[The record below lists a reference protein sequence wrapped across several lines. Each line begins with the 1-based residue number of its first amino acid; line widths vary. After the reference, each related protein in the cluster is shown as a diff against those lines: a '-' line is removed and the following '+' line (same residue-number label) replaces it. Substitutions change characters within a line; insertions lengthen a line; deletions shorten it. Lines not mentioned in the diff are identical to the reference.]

1 MRITYLIKNDEVKDR
16 FLKEELPVKVTR
28 SDVGTYDA
36 DDGKLYV
43 LSFSVEGFTIAGART
58 LAGLRR
64 KLHDDTNTRLLV
76 DDASLKF
83 AVTLYPHFAEYEREL
98 RRAIT
103 LATCAEQDNFD
114 DGFVLSLERLTLRE
128 LGEQLFYDRSFQD
141 KIKGVVKKPFTK
153 DELNEL
159 IARADENTVWANL
172 FTDGS
177 LASVFENYWVLHD
190 IRNRVMHQR
199 LISAGQYDRAR
210 KALRESIDE
219 LNAYAERVLSDV
231 SYPKRH
237 AERAVNAAKLIRE
250 NYESMFQN
258 LGGSLE
264 RFAAIANV
272 TQGLSSKIDASG
284 LASLATQMAGVQ
296 EAIGANQAL
305 MDSVR
310 SISDTIGAVQTPGLT
325 SALEAIG
332 QQSQL
337 QKLISEG
344 SLAELA
350 RPAVSVDWP
359 ALQASVLSN
368 VDTSAFSSLGGVG
381 AFAIDKSD
389 ADDETSKEGPVEDDA
404 KSEASS

>member
-1 MRITYLIKNDEVKDR
+1 MRLTYLIKNDEVRDR
-16 FLKEELPVKVTR
+16 FLREKLPDKVKR
-28 SDVGTYDA
+28 SDIGTYDA
-36 DDGKLYV
+36 DDGKLYI
-43 LSFSVEGFTIAGART
+43 LSFSVEGFTVAGART

-64 KLHDDTNTRLLV
+64 KLHDDASTRLLV

-83 AVTLYPHFAEYEREL
+83 ALVLYPHFAEYERRL

-114 DGFVLSLERLTLRE
+114 DGFVLSLEQLTLRE

-141 KIKGVVKKPFTK
+141 KIKSATKKPFTK
-153 DELNEL
+153 DEINEL
-159 IARADENTVWANL
+159 IAHADENTVWASL
-172 FTDGS
+172 FADGS
-177 LASVFENYWVLHD
+177 LVPVFKNYWVLCD
-190 IRNRVMHQR
+190 IRNKVMHQR

-210 KALRESIDE
+210 KALRESIDG

-237 AERAVNAAKLIRE
+237 AERAMNAARLIRE

-264 RFAAIANV
+264 SFAEIASA
-272 TQGLSSKIDASG
+272 TQALSSKIDTSG

-310 SISDTIGAVQTPGLT
+310 SISSTAAAIQTPGLT
-325 SALEAIG
+325 SAFEAIG
-332 QQSQL
+332 QQTQL
-337 QKLISEG
+337 QKLISDG
-344 SLAELA
+344 ALANLA

-359 ALQASVLSN
+359 ALQTSVLSN
-368 VDTSAFSSLGGVG
+368 VDTSAFSSLGNIG
-381 AFAIDKSD
+381 ALAFDED
-389 ADDETSKEGPVEDDA
+389 ATDEDLPEENPDEND
-404 KSEASS
+404 SEPDSNS